1 MNPIATAGEQ
11 VGSARTNLF
20 PQDAPVCGVRR
31 LIGVVLGANLNQ
43 TNTDIAIPLILI
55 PGANFIVSG
64 VTINNASVSLTTATF
79 GVFSATAASG
89 VTIVTAGAVLS
100 GLTVATSNLNASLAA
115 TAITTVLNQTTQSNQ
130 LYFRVGT
137 AQGAAATADIY
148 VWADVLT

>member
-31 LIGVVLGANLNQ
+31 LIGVILGANLNQ

-79 GVFSATAASG
+79 GVYSATAAGG